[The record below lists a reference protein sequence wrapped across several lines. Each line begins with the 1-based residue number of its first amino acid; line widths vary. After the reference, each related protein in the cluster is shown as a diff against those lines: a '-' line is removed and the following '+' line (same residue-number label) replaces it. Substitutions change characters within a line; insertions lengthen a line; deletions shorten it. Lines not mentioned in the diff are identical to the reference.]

1 MPTHK
6 KGSAI
11 GIRTLSR
18 ATILTTIHL
27 TYLSIQYP
35 SSSMSCQTFEWY
47 IIHWKAVRFG
57 SMITSRA
64 VAIAAGQNDPWHN
77 PLTGITLAQVNIWRT
92 KQIRHDKVN
101 SRQANCEKRF
111 GMRRAARGSKLFMR
125 VYERSAANSN

>member
-64 VAIAAGQNDPWHN
+64 VIDHFRDAVRHRSRSKRS
-77 PLTGITLAQVNIWRT
+77 LAQSPDRNYT
-92 KQIRHDKVN
+92 GAGEYMADKTDT
-101 SRQANCEKRF
+101 SR
-111 GMRRAARGSKLFMR
+111 
-125 VYERSAANSN
+125 